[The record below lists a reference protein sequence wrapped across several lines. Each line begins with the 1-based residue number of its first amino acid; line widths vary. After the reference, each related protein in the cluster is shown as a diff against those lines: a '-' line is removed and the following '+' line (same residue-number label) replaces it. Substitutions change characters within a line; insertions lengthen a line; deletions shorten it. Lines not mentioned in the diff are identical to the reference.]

1 MLHVK
6 ALMCILQRLLIFISR
21 IYLFRSPTIGDRQH
35 IMYMQKSLILLTD
48 IPTEE
53 TQKVL
58 MLIGNADEIIAEYFG
73 VRTSFDIVICQG
85 SWEMEIQVISRRRE
99 LPLQYDDTKSVAI
112 TDYRLKEIIIRH
124 DVAKFGHY
132 LHELIH
138 GIISKNHSQQLR
150 EGLAWYFT
158 LKLTE
163 RCRYVRPKYPTW
175 IDNLYLYPVK
185 KLAQI
190 TGDDF
195 LKDFALGKGVIQEDV
210 LPPDVQE
217 LFLPE
222 EFYYA
227 KKRYSN

>member
-1 MLHVK
+1 M
-6 ALMCILQRLLIFISR
+6 
-21 IYLFRSPTIGDRQH
+21 PTMIGDRQH
-35 IMYMQKSLILLTD
+35 IRDMHQSLTLLTN
-48 IPTEE
+48 IPVEE

-58 MLIGNADEIIAEYFG
+58 MLIDNANEIITEYFG
-73 VRTSFDIVICQG
+73 VRTSFDIVICHG

-112 TDYRLKEIIIRH
+112 TDYHLKEIIIRH
-124 DVAKFGHY
+124 DIAKFGHY

-138 GIISKNHSQQLR
+138 SVISKNHSQQLR

-163 RCRYVRPKYPTW
+163 RCKYVRPKYPSW

-190 TGDDF
+190 IGDDF
-195 LKDFALGKGVIQEDV
+195 LKDFALGKGVIQEDA
-210 LPPDVQE
+210 LPSNVQE

-227 KKRYSN
+227 KKRYNN

>member
-1 MLHVK
+1 MN
-6 ALMCILQRLLIFISR
+6 
-21 IYLFRSPTIGDRQH
+21 TN
-35 IMYMQKSLILLTD
+35 KSLTVLTE

-53 TQKVL
+53 MRKVL
-58 MLIGNADEIIAEYFG
+58 MFIDNANQVIAEYFG

-85 SWEMEIQVISRRRE
+85 SWEMEIQVISRRQE

-112 TDYRLKEIIIRH
+112 TDYHLKEIIIRY

-163 RCRYVRPKYPTW
+163 HCRYVRPKYPSW
-175 IDNLYLYPVK
+175 IDNLYIYPVK
-185 KLAQI
+185 RLAQI
-190 TGDDF
+190 IGDDF
-195 LKDFALGKGVIQEDV
+195 LKDFMLGKGVIQEDA
-210 LPPDVQE
+210 LSPDIQE

-222 EFYYA
+222 ESYYA
-227 KKRYSN
+227 TKKRYHN

>member
-1 MLHVK
+1 M
-6 ALMCILQRLLIFISR
+6 
-21 IYLFRSPTIGDRQH
+21 PTTIGDRQH
-35 IMYMQKSLILLTD
+35 IRDMHQSLTLLTN
-48 IPTEE
+48 IPVEE

-58 MLIGNADEIIAEYFG
+58 MLIDNANEIITEYFG
-73 VRTSFDIVICQG
+73 VRTSFDIVICHG

-112 TDYRLKEIIIRH
+112 TDYHLKEIIIRY
-124 DVAKFGHY
+124 DIAKFGHY

-138 GIISKNHSQQLR
+138 GVISKNHSQQLR

-163 RCRYVRPKYPTW
+163 RCKYVRPKYPSW

-190 TGDDF
+190 IGDDF
-195 LKDFALGKGVIQEDV
+195 LKDFALGKEVIQEDD
-210 LPPDVQE
+210 L
-217 LFLPE
+217 
-222 EFYYA
+222 
-227 KKRYSN
+227 

>member
-1 MLHVK
+1 
-6 ALMCILQRLLIFISR
+6 
-21 IYLFRSPTIGDRQH
+21 
-35 IMYMQKSLILLTD
+35 
-48 IPTEE
+48 
-53 TQKVL
+53 
-58 MLIGNADEIIAEYFG
+58 MLIGSADEIIAEYFG
-73 VRTSFDIVICQG
+73 VRTSFDIVICHG

-163 RCRYVRPKYPTW
+163 RCRYVRPKYPAW

-195 LKDFALGKGVIQEDV
+195 LKDFALGKGVIQEDM

-227 KKRYSN
+227 KKRYGN

>member
-1 MLHVK
+1 M
-6 ALMCILQRLLIFISR
+6 
-21 IYLFRSPTIGDRQH
+21 PTTIGDRQH
-35 IMYMQKSLILLTD
+35 LGDMHQILTLLTD
-48 IPTEE
+48 IPVEE

-58 MLIGNADEIIAEYFG
+58 MLIDNANEIITEYFG
-73 VRTSFDIVICQG
+73 VRTSFDIVICHG

-112 TDYRLKEIIIRH
+112 TDYHLKEIIIRY
-124 DVAKFGHY
+124 DIAKFGHY

-138 GIISKNHSQQLR
+138 GVISKNHSQQLR

-163 RCRYVRPKYPTW
+163 RCKYVRPKYPSW

-190 TGDDF
+190 IGDDF
-195 LKDFALGKGVIQEDV
+195 LKDFALGKGVIQEDA
-210 LPPDVQE
+210 LPSNVQE

-227 KKRYSN
+227 KKRYNN